1 MKKSELI
8 ENGYT
13 YILTFENG
21 VEVWGKIINDTP
33 NNELLHYYHF
43 FPNINETLGE
53 PMIVSRQMLFVGKK
67 LGEVFNIS
75 V

>member
-1 MKKSELI
+1 MTKPELI

-33 NNELLHYYHF
+33 NNELLHYYYF
-43 FPNINETLGE
+43 FPNINTTLGE
-53 PMIVSRQMLFVGKK
+53 PMIVNRQMLYVGKK
-67 LGEVFNIS
+67 LGEVFNIF